1 MIYSCGKKKSLK
13 ISLKWMFVEKY
24 KFTKISWK
32 KLKSLNGPIIKM
44 RKIRSFK
51 IITSAKTLSLNDFF
65 GRSFKTLLCPI
76 SQHRKI
82 RCIFLCILR
91 E

>member
-1 MIYSCGKKKSLK
+1 MIYSYGKKKSLK

-76 SQHRKI
+76 PQHRKI
-82 RCIFLCILR
+82 RCIFLCIFR